1 MLFDKAM
8 DNIEQIKPE
17 DIRQKIADYRNIIS
31 VFSELLQNENQAL
44 KAFDMDTIGKLFDKK
59 AHVVSVYRRLVA
71 FFIKNKEALNILSS
85 EEKAALKSEA
95 TTLDLLI
102 KENDQLLKTRM
113 ETSQTVMNSII
124 NFAKAANNANAT
136 SYGCQGNYS
145 PLDNSKNAIAINR
158 TL

>member
-1 MLFDKAM
+1 MLFDKKM
-8 DNIEQIKPE
+8 ENLEQIKPE
-17 DIRQKIADYRNIIS
+17 DIRQKIADYRNIIN

-44 KAFDMDTIGKLFDKK
+44 KDYDIDKIGKLFDKK
-59 AHVVSVYRRLVA
+59 AHVVGVYRALVA
-71 FFIKNKEALNILSS
+71 FFIKNKETLNILAP
-85 EEKAALKSEA
+85 EERASLKTEAAALD
-95 TTLDLLI
+95 DLL

-124 NFAKAANNANAT
+124 NIAKATNNANAT
-136 SYGCQGNYS
+136 SYGSQGKYS